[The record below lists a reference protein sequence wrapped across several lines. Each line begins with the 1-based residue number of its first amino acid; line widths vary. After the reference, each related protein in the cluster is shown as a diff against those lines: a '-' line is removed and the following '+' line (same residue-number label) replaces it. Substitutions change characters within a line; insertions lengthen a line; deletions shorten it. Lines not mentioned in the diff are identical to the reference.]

1 MSEYQRS
8 QVIAHSGT
16 SGGDNTAVL
25 MDANSGGFFDIGQN
39 PNFPITGLTVT
50 EIADTTLPVLTG
62 TGSINYSTGFL
73 IFEFNETI
81 DATPASEIDLQKIQL
96 IDASDTVIISDFTG
110 ASIVAQDEVTV
121 ALTITEYKRAY
132 AQIFSGSRGGV
143 GSALKLKLL
152 TGAVHDVAQNNVL
165 EADIQLV
172 EHNDI
177 IVPIVESV
185 SVNYSTGVISIFM
198 SETIK
203 NNSDTYIDLSKLFI
217 EGTLDQ
223 DIVVFS

>member
-1 MSEYQRS
+1 MNKK
-8 QVIAHSGT
+8 
-16 SGGDNTAVL
+16 NTHICQNL
-25 MDANSGGFFDIGQN
+25 LN

-152 TGAVHDVAQNNVL
+152 TGALTTRNCRVK
-165 EADIQLV
+165 
-172 EHNDI
+172 
-177 IVPIVESV
+177 P
-185 SVNYSTGVISIFM
+185 
-198 SETIK
+198 
-203 NNSDTYIDLSKLFI
+203 
-217 EGTLDQ
+217 
-223 DIVVFS
+223 